1 MSLSNYATPGSLAL
15 ALRDAAG
22 DLRLAE
28 RRVEDMV
35 AGLFPGWR
43 PPPSPRRGITFEPP
57 DAIDVYDVVASW
69 PASEA
74 LRWQGFRV
82 VTLHD
87 HRSDRRSEA
96 RDPPAPCRCLPR
108 TSRTSMSSD
117 TCLAMDIRR
126 ATSALRTAEADVEE
140 LMRSLFPEWQ
150 ARFPSDRG
158 WSFRAPNA
166 IEVYGPASYPAALDA
181 LIRSGFTEAAIH
193 NHRSDERCS
202 CDPLDG
208 NERDAKHA

>member
-1 MSLSNYATPGSLAL
+1 MSLSSYITPGSLAI
-15 ALRDAAG
+15 ALRNAAG
-22 DLRLAE
+22 ALRVAE

-43 PPPSPRRGITFEPP
+43 PPLPPRRGIAFEPP

-87 HRSDRRSEA
+87 HRSDRRSE
-96 RDPPAPCRCLPR
+96 PTPCRCPPR
-108 TSRTSMSSD
+108 TSRTTMTSD
-117 TCLAMDIRR
+117 TCLATDIRH
-126 ATSALRTAEADVEE
+126 AASALRAAESDVEE

-150 ARFPSDRG
+150 ARFPSDRS
-158 WSFRAPNA
+158 WSFRAPSA
-166 IEVYGPASYPAALDA
+166 IEIYGSVAYPAALDA
-181 LIRSGFTEAAIH
+181 LTRSGFTEASIH
-193 NHRSDERCS
+193 DHRSDERCGCGAPGDS
-202 CDPLDG
+202 KQELKP
-208 NERDAKHA
+208 A